1 MNEVYNVIKYFPSS
15 IQNALREVLANN
27 PNFEKELQEIRIR
40 SEKPIFFKLSNSNVG
55 IDYIVS
61 QSEILQ
67 ILEKICENS
76 IYAYKNQICNG
87 FITIK
92 GGHRIGIVGT
102 VVVEN
107 GKVINIKYVTS
118 LNFRIAKQ
126 VIDSSN
132 KILKEIIN
140 IETNTIYNTLIV
152 SPPGKG
158 KTTILR
164 DAIRKISNGIK
175 DINFTGKT
183 CGLVDERGE
192 IAATYRGIPQ
202 NDVGMRTDIVDNISK
217 SEGMRMLIRSMAP
230 EIIAC
235 DEIGSKED
243 VEAIEYALYSRSKR
257 DFYNAWSKFRRYKK
271 QQRNI

>member
-1 MNEVYNVIKYFPSS
+1 MNEIYDVIKYFPVN
-15 IQNALREVLANN
+15 IQNVLKEVLDKN
-27 PNFEKELQEIRIR
+27 PMFEKNLQEIRIR
-40 SEKPIFFKLSNSNVG
+40 SEKPIFLKLQNSSVG
-55 IDYIVS
+55 IDYIVN

-76 IYAYKNQICNG
+76 IYAYQNQICNG

-118 LNFRIAKQ
+118 LNFRIARQ
-126 VIDSSN
+126 VLDSSN
-132 KILKEIIN
+132 KVLKEIIN
-140 IETNTIYNTLIV
+140 IENNTIYNTLIV

-158 KTTILR
+158 KTTVLR
-164 DAIRKISNGIK
+164 DAIRKLSNGIK
-175 DINFTGKT
+175 DINFSGKT

-217 SEGMRMLIRSMAP
+217 SEGMKMLIRSMAP

-243 VEAIEYALYSRSKR
+243 VEAIEYALYSRS
-257 DFYNAWSKFRRYKK
+257 
-271 QQRNI
+271 

>member
-1 MNEVYNVIKYFPSS
+1 MNEINDVIKYFPSN
-15 IQNALREVLANN
+15 IQNVLKEVLTSN
-27 PNFEKELQEIRIR
+27 PTFEEDLQEIRIR
-40 SEKPIFFKLSNSNVG
+40 GEKPIFLKFANSSVG

-61 QSEILQ
+61 QNDLLQ
-67 ILEKICENS
+67 LLERICENS

-107 GKVINIKYVTS
+107 EKVINIKYVTS
-118 LNFRIAKQ
+118 LNFRIARQ
-126 VIDSSN
+126 VLDSSN
-132 KILKEIIN
+132 KVLKEIIN
-140 IETNTIYNTLIV
+140 LENKTIYNTLIV

-164 DAIRKISNGIK
+164 DAIRKLSNGIK
-175 DINFTGKT
+175 DINFSGKT

-192 IAATYRGIPQ
+192 IAAMYRGIPQ
-202 NDVGMRTDIVDNISK
+202 NDVGMRTDIVDNINK
-217 SEGMRMLIRSMAP
+217 SEGIKMLIRSMAP

-243 VEAIEYALYSRSKR
+243 VEAIEYALHSRSKR
-257 DFYNAWSKFRRYKK
+257 NFYNAWKK
-271 QQRNI
+271 Y